1 MYQRLYI
8 NKNQNTQYSGKE
20 VKWQMSQFFWIDNFQ
35 QWQWYENGTLD
46 CKVVVKCLRTS
57 VLISGRVASLNND
70 VHWCKNRRTLVVS
83 KWAGLLQVGKQTAT
97 SPNTAPWQVTHL
109 LPPGSNLPAEDYILL
124 HPDAAK
130 YIWFPDIYIGG
141 LTAAAEPKTWTINN
155 FALLSLA
162 TKYTIYSQLYT
173 YLCL

>member
-1 MYQRLYI
+1 MRLYWQDLRLNVSYSVPQLRHRCI
-8 NKNQNTQYSGKE
+8 NVCTSIKIKIHNILGRRSNDKCHN
-20 VKWQMSQFFWIDNFQ
+20 FFGLTIFNNDNENEN
-35 QWQWYENGTLD
+35 ENGTLD

-70 VHWCKNRRTLVVS
+70 VHWCKNRRTLLS

-141 LTAAAEPKTWTINN
+141 LTAAAEPKT
-155 FALLSLA
+155 
-162 TKYTIYSQLYT
+162 
-173 YLCL
+173 

>member
-1 MYQRLYI
+1 MG
-8 NKNQNTQYSGKE
+8 S
-20 VKWQMSQFFWIDNFQ
+20 
-35 QWQWYENGTLD
+35 
-46 CKVVVKCLRTS
+46 
-57 VLISGRVASLNND
+57 SLNND
-70 VHWCKNRRTLVVS
+70 VHQCKNWRTLVS

-155 FALLSLA
+155 FALSTKA
-162 TKYTIYSQLYT
+162 TKYTIYSQLYIYASNCPPLFKCSIA
-173 YLCL
+173 YLPTRD

>member
-1 MYQRLYI
+1 M
-8 NKNQNTQYSGKE
+8 
-20 VKWQMSQFFWIDNFQ
+20 
-35 QWQWYENGTLD
+35 
-46 CKVVVKCLRTS
+46 
-57 VLISGRVASLNND
+57 
-70 VHWCKNRRTLVVS
+70 
-83 KWAGLLQVGKQTAT
+83 GKQTAT

-155 FALLSLA
+155 FALSTLA
-162 TKYTIYSQLYT
+162 TPSIQYTANSIFTPLTAIRYSNVLLPT
-173 YLCL
+173 CLRVTNN